1 MNTDAALEAELAFR
15 ELIFT
20 RPCRSR
26 RKKQLFFSFFFFLFL
41 STEQAYMKLPIA
53 PEIITTTTM
62 VIIIK
67 QAVYIYFH
75 IMYVW
80 QCCKGF
86 EAIHIVITPGCS

>member
-1 MNTDAALEAELAFR
+1 
-15 ELIFT
+15 
-20 RPCRSR
+20 
-26 RKKQLFFSFFFFLFL
+26 
-41 STEQAYMKLPIA
+41 MKLIIA
-53 PEIITTTTM
+53 PEIITTM

-86 EAIHIVITPGCS
+86 EAIHIVITPGCSYKQKPIVCVYFGKLHKNNC